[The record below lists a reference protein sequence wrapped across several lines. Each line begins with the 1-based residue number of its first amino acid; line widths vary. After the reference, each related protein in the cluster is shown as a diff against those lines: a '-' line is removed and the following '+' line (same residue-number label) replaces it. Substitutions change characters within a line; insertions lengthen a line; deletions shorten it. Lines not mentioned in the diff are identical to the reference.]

1 MQEKNRMA
9 TAHFLLRGGV
19 LRFPHHT
26 PTITSGNTVLPLHLI
41 NIHDVSQSWKM
52 AVVKI
57 RRTKRGM

>member
-52 AVVKI
+52 AA
-57 RRTKRGM
+57 RQ